1 MVKNVANPPR
11 ISRPKVEP
19 RAEILKNRS
28 TLFPAGGAALGRSVT
43 FCVSDMAILLA
54 TCVLGVRM
62 LAGLFPR

>member
-1 MVKNVANPPR
+1 MVKNVAKPPR

-28 TLFPAGGAALGRSVT
+28 TLFSAGGA
-43 FCVSDMAILLA
+43 
-54 TCVLGVRM
+54 TCVPGVRM